1 MIKLIVGKKGSGKTK
16 QLIEMVNEAAR
27 ENAGSILCLEYG
39 NSLTFDVHYGARLIN
54 YDEYPL
60 KGYNAL
66 LGFLYGC
73 YAQNY
78 DLNHVFID
86 NLRKISQEDSFE
98 EMADFLTLLEEKS
111 ENLKIDFT
119 ITVSADASELPERI
133 QKYI

>member
-16 QLIEMVNEAAR
+16 QLIELVNEAAR
-27 ENAGSILCLEYG
+27 ENAGSIICLEHG
-39 NSLTFDVHYGARLIN
+39 KALTFDVHYGARLID
-54 YDEYPL
+54 YSEYPL
-60 KGYNAL
+60 CGYNAL

-86 NLRKISQEDSFE
+86 NLRKVAQEDSFDK
-98 EMADFLTLLEEKS
+98 MADFLILLEEKS

-119 ITVSADASELPERI
+119 ITISADASELPDRI
-133 QKYI
+133 HKYI

>member
-16 QLIEMVNEAAR
+16 QLIELVNDAAR
-27 ENAGSILCLEYG
+27 ENAGSILCLEHG
-39 NSLTFDVHYGARLIN
+39 NSLTFDVHYGARLID
-54 YDEYPL
+54 YGEYPL
-60 KGYNAL
+60 TGYNAL

-78 DLNHVFID
+78 DLNHIFID

-98 EMADFLTLLEEKS
+98 KMADFLALLEEKS

-119 ITVSADASELPERI
+119 ITVSADASELPERMH
-133 QKYI
+133 KYI